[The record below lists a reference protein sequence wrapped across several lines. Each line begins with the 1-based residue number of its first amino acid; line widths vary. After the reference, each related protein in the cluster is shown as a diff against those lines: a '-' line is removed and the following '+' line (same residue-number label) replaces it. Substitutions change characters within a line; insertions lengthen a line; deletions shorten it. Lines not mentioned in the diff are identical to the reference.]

1 MNKLKVGLVLRT
13 SEMMS
18 SFGGVKNAE
27 NRGFISHP
35 SYFLFDSENGD
46 NFSAKEYIVV
56 EVLRSRLDG
65 FSGDDRDLTDFEE
78 EDGPSPPPA
87 RIGRLTR
94 CFAGSILPTLRRTS
108 VILF

>member
-13 SEMMS
+13 SEMVS

-56 EVLRSRLDG
+56 EVLSK
-65 FSGDDRDLTDFEE
+65 
-78 EDGPSPPPA
+78 
-87 RIGRLTR
+87 I
-94 CFAGSILPTLRRTS
+94 
-108 VILF
+108 